1 MRVAVMGSGGIG
13 GVLGGRLQATGQDV
27 RFIARG
33 SHLAA
38 LQGEGLRLL
47 SPNGDLHL
55 PSVQVTDDPA
65 SIGACD
71 VVVFAVKMPDAAAA
85 AKSITPLVGPDTLVA
100 PYLNGVEATDIL
112 IDAVGRAPVVGGVAY
127 ISAAIDR
134 PGVIRQT
141 GTFQRFV
148 HGELD
153 GSQSDRLAA
162 WHQALSAAGIES
174 QVTDAIEREVWRKF
188 ILLAAHSG
196 VTSLTRR
203 PIGDVRD
210 HPDTMTLAGSA
221 VAETAAVAAARGVGL
236 PNDVVA
242 QTMATIEGMPADM
255 KSSMLVDLERGKP
268 LELAWLSGAVARL
281 GQAHNV
287 PTPSHQFIA
296 TALALHADG
305 QET

>member
-1 MRVAVMGSGGIG
+1 MRIAVMGSGGIG
-13 GVLGGRLQATGQDV
+13 GVLGSRLQASGQEV
-27 RFIARG
+27 QFIARG

-38 LQGEGLRLL
+38 LREDGLHLR

-55 PSVQVTDDPA
+55 PSVEATDDPA
-65 SIGACD
+65 SIGVCD

-85 AKSITPLVGPDTLVA
+85 ATSIAPLIGPDTMVV

-112 IDAVGRAPVVGGVAY
+112 IDAIGRAPVVGGVAY
-127 ISAAIDR
+127 ISAAIDQ
-134 PGVIRQT
+134 PGVIGQT

-153 GSQSDRLAA
+153 GSRSDRLDA
-162 WHQALSAAGIES
+162 WHEALSAAGIES
-174 QVTDAIEREVWRKF
+174 IVTDAIEREVWRKF

-203 PIGDVRD
+203 SIGEVRD
-210 HPDTMTLAGSA
+210 HPDTMALAGSA

-236 PNDVVA
+236 PDDVVA
-242 QTMATIEGMPADM
+242 QTMATIEGMPTDM

-296 TALALHADG
+296 TALALHANG